1 MKSKTQNLG
10 PKIQVQNQNLKTEIQ
25 IPKLEPT
32 EPRDPKPDP
41 QNSETR
47 NKKSKTWTRNP
58 NPELWFLKKAV
69 LPTPLTG
76 GTPRA
81 NPESLKSPKLLQQ
94 LLHSPP

>member
-47 NKKSKTWTRNP
+47 NKKSKT
-58 NPELWFLKKAV
+58 
-69 LPTPLTG
+69 
-76 GTPRA
+76 
-81 NPESLKSPKLLQQ
+81 
-94 LLHSPP
+94 